1 MASGTIS
8 LGTSGNIQGR
18 IKWSSSSNGTTANS
32 STVTATIQVKRTNSY
47 TTTGTWKG
55 TLTIGDTKKSY
66 SKYKEVSDSWVTLYS
81 FSETIKH
88 KDSGSG
94 TCYIAG
100 VINGPSGTSQE
111 DSKVT
116 ESKTVTLDTI
126 ARYAILSSVPNFTD
140 EEDPTITYSKGAGS
154 ALDSLTLGISLDGS
168 TDIITK
174 EISKTGSSAT
184 ISLTEAERDQLRL
197 AAAESNTINLTFILR
212 SRLSGVDYASKK
224 SAVMTVVNAS
234 PTVATVVLDV
244 NEKTVAVTG
253 DPSILVAGY
262 SRAEVTVSAEAY
274 KGASIE
280 TIQVTNGSA
289 TITGGGLIDPVQ
301 NSPIVVTVTDSRKNT
316 ATETAPNTIVPY
328 FAPSCV
334 VENGMISGEGKLRL
348 IVTGKFYNE
357 TIGKTDNT
365 LTVQCQIK
373 PDGGDYGTWTE
384 MEVSVVGNEY
394 AAEILVEGLD
404 YQKNH
409 MVQARA
415 LDAVTATLSTAK
427 TFVSVPVFYWGKD
440 FFKFNVPVILS
451 NMTLLG
457 LNPDDMNST
466 GKFQEDLE
474 ATFAAMKDG
483 ECKKVQ
489 FLDTSL
495 SDQKFVG
502 EIWKYDSQYGVITGT
517 SCSGFKVLRTCTNW
531 YWDDWEWENPPMNL
545 NTEYRTVERHKGTPV
560 FQYCFDFGYG
570 PKSKSKTVKHGIP
583 DVGKVLAWNFYNDAT
598 GTNVEQRAA
607 ITDVSVT
614 TSEVNVTSNV
624 DITTWRLIFSI
635 KYTKS

>member
-1 MASGTIS
+1 MAGGTIS

-18 IKWSSSSNGTTANS
+18 IKWSSSSNGTTANA
-32 STVTATIQVKRTNSY
+32 STVNATIQVKRTNSY

-81 FSETIKH
+81 FSETVKH
-88 KDSGSG
+88 KENGSG

-100 VINGPSGTSQE
+100 VINGPGGTSQE
-111 DSKVT
+111 DSKVS

-126 ARYAILSSVPNFTD
+126 ARYATLSSVGNFTD
-140 EEDPTITYSKGAGS
+140 EEDPKITYSKGAGS
-154 ALDSLTLGISLDGS
+154 ALDSLNLGISLNGS
-168 TDIITK
+168 TDIISK
-174 EISKTGSSAT
+174 SISKTGSSAT
-184 ISLTEAERDQLRL
+184 ISLTDAERDQLRL
-197 AAAESNTINLTFILR
+197 ATAGSNTLNLTFILR
-212 SRLSGVDYASKK
+212 SRLSGVDYTSKK
-224 SAVMTVVNAS
+224 TAVMTVVNAL
-234 PTVATVVLDV
+234 PTVAVVVSDV
-244 NEKTVAVTG
+244 NEKTAAVTG
-253 DPSILVAGY
+253 DSSILVAGY
-262 SRAEVTVSAEAY
+262 SCAEVTVSAEAY

-280 TIQVTNGSA
+280 TIQITNGSS
-289 TITGGGLIDPVQ
+289 TITGGIIDPVQ
-301 NSPIVVTVTDSRKNT
+301 NSPIVVAVTDSRKNT

-328 FAPSCV
+328 TPPSCF

-348 IVTGKFYNE
+348 VVTGKFYNAA
-357 TIGKTDNT
+357 IGKTNNT
-365 LTVQCQIK
+365 LAVQYQIK

-384 MEVSVVGNEY
+384 MEVLVSGNEY

-409 MVQARA
+409 TVQARA
-415 LDAVTATLSTAK
+415 LDAVTATLSTEA

-440 FFKFNVPVILS
+440 FFKFNVPVTFS

-457 LNPDDMNST
+457 LNPGDMNET

-474 ATFAAMKDG
+474 ATFATMKDG
-483 ECKKVQ
+483 ECKQVQ
-489 FLDTSL
+489 FLDTNL
-495 SDQKFVG
+495 SDQKFAG
-502 EIWKYDSQYGVITGT
+502 GIWKYDSQYGVITGT
-517 SCSGFKVLRTCTNW
+517 SCSGFKVLRTCANGTWNE
-531 YWDDWEWENPPMNL
+531 WEWENPPMDL
-545 NTEYRTVERHKGTPV
+545 NAEYRTAERHKGDPV
-560 FQYCFDFGYG
+560 YQYCFDFGYG
-570 PKSKSKTVKHGIP
+570 PKSTSKTVKHGIP

-614 TSEVNVTSNV
+614 TSEVNVTSNA
-624 DITTWRLIFSI
+624 DTTTWRLIFSV